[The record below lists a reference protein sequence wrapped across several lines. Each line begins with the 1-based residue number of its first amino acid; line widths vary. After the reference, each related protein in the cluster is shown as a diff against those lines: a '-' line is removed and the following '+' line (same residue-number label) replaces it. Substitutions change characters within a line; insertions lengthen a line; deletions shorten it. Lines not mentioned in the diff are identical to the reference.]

1 VVFTSDLDNQWS
13 RFPLVPAFVPF
24 TIETARYL
32 TAGRRGRQQWVLPET
47 PPGTAPRP
55 GVVTVGDRRAV
66 VNIDVRESNPAAST
80 TAEFQAGIARLSRGG
95 GDRASIEARGLEDRQ
110 RLWQVGLALMLVAL
124 AAEGIVGRR
133 AT

>member
-1 VVFTSDLDNQWS
+1 
-13 RFPLVPAFVPF
+13 
-24 TIETARYL
+24 
-32 TAGRRGRQQWVLPET
+32 
-47 PPGTAPRP
+47 
-55 GVVTVGDRRAV
+55 VTVGDRRAV

-80 TAEFQAGIARLSRGG
+80 TAEFQAGIARLSRGS